1 MNKFV
6 GIFVAVL
13 LQFVS
18 PFSAFSRVPTTTTER
33 PIIYDPKEMVEIEV
47 NLVNNTNNNNN
58 STNDALRKYRV
69 EITNYVFFLVCD
81 LKIRVQL
88 PEGATLE
95 NVVNLKPFNGTT
107 DQFIFPDSLRYLYV
121 SKTLEAQLS
130 VKGGDG
136 EPKITVLDAK
146 AAFSPKKCRIS
157 KF

>member
-1 MNKFV
+1 
-6 GIFVAVL
+6 
-13 LQFVS
+13 
-18 PFSAFSRVPTTTTER
+18 
-33 PIIYDPKEMVEIEV
+33 MVEIQV
-47 NLVNNTNNNNN
+47 NLVNNTN
-58 STNDALRKYRV
+58 TNCTNEAQRQYHV

-95 NVVNLKPFNGTT
+95 NVVNMKPFNGTT

>member
-1 MNKFV
+1 MSKFV
-6 GIFVAVL
+6 GLFVAVL

-33 PIIYDPKEMVEIEV
+33 PIIYDPKEMVEIQV
-47 NLVNNTNNNNN
+47 NLVNNTN
-58 STNDALRKYRV
+58 TNCTNEAQRQYRV

-95 NVVNLKPFNGTT
+95 NVVNMKPFNGTT

>member
-1 MNKFV
+1 MSKFV
-6 GIFVAVL
+6 GLFVAVL

-47 NLVNNTNNNNN
+47 NLVNNTNNNC
-58 STNDALRKYRV
+58 TNEAQRQYRV

-88 PEGATLE
+88 PEGAILE

>member
-6 GIFVAVL
+6 GLSVAVL

-47 NLVNNTNNNNN
+47 NLVNNTNNNC
-58 STNDALRKYRV
+58 TNEAQRQYRV

>member
-1 MNKFV
+1 MSKFV
-6 GIFVAVL
+6 GLSVAVL

-47 NLVNNTNNNNN
+47 NLVNNTNNNC
-58 STNDALRKYRV
+58 TNEAQRQYRV

>member
-1 MNKFV
+1 MSKFV
-6 GIFVAVL
+6 GLFVAVL

-33 PIIYDPKEMVEIEV
+33 PIIYDPKEMVEIQV
-47 NLVNNTNNNNN
+47 NLVNNTNNNC
-58 STNDALRKYRV
+58 TNEAQRQYRV

-95 NVVNLKPFNGTT
+95 NVVNMKPFNGTT

>member
-47 NLVNNTNNNNN
+47 NLVNTNNNC
-58 STNDALRKYRV
+58 TNDVLRKYRV

-121 SKTLEAQLS
+121 SKTLEAELS
-130 VKGGDG
+130 VKGGEG